1 MSCWIVRHG
10 ERIDKVNKNWKNQ
23 NKTKCHDPPLTG
35 TGKWQ
40 AKLSGRNI
48 RRRETSKIKY
58 IYTSPFTRCIE
69 TSLEML
75 KEIRKKY
82 PECLIR
88 IELGITEC
96 IGHWMSWSKMLPKN
110 IYPITDEMTLEYFD
124 KKYPNCFD
132 TKYLSYWKKLPH
144 RECNQL
150 QTIYRFYK
158 TVKHLLKQDSPVI
171 LCTHSFSLGQIS
183 LLFDK
188 TIFKNL
194 IKDTTNKKQYE
205 KLAHFSD
212 VINKRKKDKS
222 VSESDLEHYKKNM
235 QDSKK
240 NYCCI
245 IHMIKDYNKWK
256 IVSGPSITHWEN
268 RVLNRNHS
276 ANINTNYIY
285 LLASL
290 GCASLCSMFIG
301 NPR

>member
-10 ERIDKVNKNWKNQ
+10 ERIDKVDKNWKRE
-23 NKTKCHDPPLTG
+23 NKNKCHDPPLTK

-48 RRRETSKIKY
+48 RRRETNKIKY

-75 KEIRKKY
+75 KEIRKKN

-96 IGHWMSWSKMLPKN
+96 IGNWMSWSKILPNN
-110 IYPITDEMTLEYFD
+110 IYPITDEMTLEYFN

-132 TKYLSYWKKLPH
+132 IKYLSYWEKLPH

-194 IKDTTNKKQYE
+194 IKDKTNKKQYE

-212 VINKRKKDKS
+212 VIHKKKEDKS
-222 VSESDLEHYKKNM
+222 FSESDLEHYKKNM
-235 QDSKK
+235 KDSDK

-245 IHMIKDYNKWK
+245 IHMVKDDDKWK

-268 RVLNRNHS
+268 RILNRNS
-276 ANINTNYIY
+276 PVNTNSTYINI
-285 LLASL
+285 LAGL
-290 GCASLCSMFIG
+290 GCASLCSLLY
-301 NPR
+301 R